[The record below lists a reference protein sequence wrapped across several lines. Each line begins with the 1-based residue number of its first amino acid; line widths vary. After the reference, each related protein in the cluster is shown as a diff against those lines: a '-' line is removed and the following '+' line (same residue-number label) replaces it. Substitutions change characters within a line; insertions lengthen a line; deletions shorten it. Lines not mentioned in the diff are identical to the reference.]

1 MAMARTT
8 LNPFKCSG
16 TPLPVPVLLMAKLVT
31 LCILLS
37 LEWKSFPDPFL
48 PFIPVFS
55 HLGMGPFFRWS
66 LKLVFLT
73 AAAALLF
80 NRHVRAA
87 CLAIAFVFFTAVF
100 SSRIYFENN
109 RLFVGCL
116 FFLAGL
122 TETEG
127 PPWLLRCQ
135 VALLYLSAGT
145 NKLFDAG
152 WRSGLFFATW
162 GGHFIKERLYFRVAA
177 WLPDLAMAKIFSWSA
192 IGTELSLTIALLHRR
207 SRTIAIWIGILFHTG
222 LLFLTG
228 RTFGLFYFA
237 VLASYLSFIEWP
249 RSTVDVLYD
258 GDCGFCEST
267 RRFFEAI
274 AAEPLVQWRPFQAAP
289 DLHGIPLEA
298 LKKRI
303 HVVVDQKIYSGFAAV
318 KTLLLY
324 NPAVYFVIAAVLAVP
339 EPEVFP
345 YRRWLAMV
353 LWMMFAP
360 FFNPIGEW
368 VYDLVARNRHR
379 LPGPASCPLPSN
391 TARSS

>member
-48 PFIPVFS
+48 PFIPAAG
-55 HLGMGPFFRWS
+55 HLAIGPLFRWS
-66 LKLVFLT
+66 LKLVFFT

-80 NRHVRAA
+80 NCHVRTA

-122 TETEG
+122 TETDG

-135 VALLYLSAGT
+135 VVLLYFAAGM
-145 NKLFDAG
+145 NKLLDPG

-162 GGHFIKERLYFRVAA
+162 GGHFIKEGLYFRVAA
-177 WLPDLAMAKIFSWSA
+177 LLPALAMGKIFSWCA
-192 IGTELSLTIALLHRR
+192 IGTELSLPIALLHRK
-207 SRTIAIWIGILFHTG
+207 SRTIAIWVGILFHTA

-237 VLASYLSFIEWP
+237 VLASYLSFVEWP
-249 RSTVDVLYD
+249 RSEVN
-258 GDCGFCEST
+258 
-267 RRFFEAI
+267 
-274 AAEPLVQWRPFQAAP
+274 VQ
-289 DLHGIPLEA
+289 
-298 LKKRI
+298 KTC
-303 HVVVDQKIYSGFAAV
+303 SGLTGV
-318 KTLLLY
+318 KTQLLY
-324 NPAVYFVIAAVLAVP
+324 NPAVYFVIAAMLAVP
-339 EPEVFP
+339 EPDAFP
-345 YRRWLAMV
+345 YRRWLAMA
-353 LWMMFAP
+353 LWILFAP
-360 FFNPIGEW
+360 FFNPIGER
-368 VYDLVARNRHR
+368 VYDAFARNRHR
-379 LPGPASCPLPSN
+379 LPGAAVWDGRGLKPATTKNATL
-391 TARSS
+391 